1 MGNRA
6 VIKFEGSDIGIYL
19 HWNGGVES
27 VLAFLKA
34 AKELGV
40 RDPLC
45 DPPYFTARLVQII
58 GNFFGGTLSLG
69 VGMADQMDA
78 SDNGTF
84 VIGKDFTIVRRN
96 RNGAMTYDDLSD
108 SLKTYSDKVYAA
120 VMERNKG
127 LLAE

>member
-6 VIKFEGSDIGIYL
+6 VIKVQGETVGIYL

-34 AKELGV
+34 ADALGV
-40 RDPLC
+40 RDPVG
-45 DPPYFTARLVQII
+45 DPSYFTARMVQII
-58 GNFFGGTLSLG
+58 GNFFRGTLSLG
-69 VGMADQMDA
+69 VGIADRMDD

-96 RNGAMTYDDLSD
+96 RDGVMTYDDLTD
-108 SLKTYSDKVYAA
+108 SLKDYSDKVYAA
-120 VMERNKG
+120 VMERNNG